1 MFSRRPTGAAVT
13 STTMISVAEA
23 LARVLDGVTALGPE
37 QVSLAEAAGRTLAV
51 DLHAALTNPP
61 FDASSMDGY
70 AVLAADIAKLP
81 ARLKVIGESAAGWPF
96 AGTLGRGEAVRI
108 FTGAQLPDHADTIVI
123 QEDTEASDGS
133 VTVKSATASGANIRL
148 RGDDFHEGTTVLEA
162 GVRLTARHILLAA
175 TSGHAMLATVRRP
188 VVAILATGDELVEP
202 CDRPM
207 AGQIVASNS
216 YGLSALVA
224 AAGGEPRLLGIARDT
239 PEDLAA
245 KFAEAH
251 GADIL
256 ITTGGASVGDHD
268 LVRPALEAAG
278 AKLDFY
284 KIAMRPGK
292 PMFFGRMGKTRVLGL
307 PGNPLSAMIGA
318 RVFLVPMLSRMLG
331 RADTLKPVTAKL
343 SKPLSANGPRGHF
356 MRAILDMSQDH
367 PTVAPLDIQD
377 SAFVSALVR
386 SNALAVI
393 PANAPA
399 LEIGTP
405 VMCLPLDF

>member
-251 GADIL
+251 GADSL

-343 SKPLSANGPRGHF
+343 SKPLSANGPREHF

>member
-1 MFSRRPTGAAVT
+1 MST
-13 STTMISVAEA
+13 SSMISVAEA
-23 LARVLDGVTALGPE
+23 LARVLDGVSPLGPE
-37 QVSLAEAAGRTLAV
+37 QVALTHAAGRTLAN

-70 AVLAADIAKLP
+70 AVRAADIAKIP
-81 ARLKVIGESAAGWPF
+81 ARLKVTGESAAGWPF
-96 AGTLGRGEAVRI
+96 AGTLNAGEAVRI

-123 QEDTEASDGS
+123 QEETEAKDGAVI
-133 VTVKSATASGANIRL
+133 VTAATPAGANIRL
-148 RGDDFHEGTTVLEA
+148 RGADFHEGETVLAA
-162 GVRLTARHILLAA
+162 GTRLNARHILLAA
-175 TSGHAMLATVRRP
+175 TSGHAMLAAVRRP
-188 VVAILATGDELVEP
+188 AVAILATGDELVEP

-216 YGLSALVA
+216 YGLAALAA
-224 AAGGEPRLLGIARDT
+224 AAGAEPRLIGIARDT

-245 KFAEAH
+245 KLAEAQ
-251 GADIL
+251 GADVL

-292 PMFFGRMGKTRVLGL
+292 PMFFGHMGKTRVLGL

-318 RVFLVPMLSRMLG
+318 RVFLIPMLAKLLG
-331 RADTLKPVTAKL
+331 RADTLKPVAAKL
-343 SKPLSANGPRGHF
+343 ARPLAANGPREHY
-356 MRAILDMSQDH
+356 MRAVLDTSCTE
-367 PTVAPLDIQD
+367 PLVAPLDVQD

-386 SNALAVI
+386 ANALAVV

-399 LEIGTP
+399 LPAGTP
-405 VMCLPLDF
+405 VTCLPLDF

>member
-1 MFSRRPTGAAVT
+1 
-13 STTMISVAEA
+13 MISVAEA
-23 LARVLDGVTALGPE
+23 LARVLDGVVPLGPE
-37 QVSLAEAAGRTLAV
+37 QAGLTQAAGRTLAV

-61 FDASSMDGY
+61 FDSSSMDGY
-70 AVLAADIAKLP
+70 AVRAADIATLP

-96 AGTLGRGEAVRI
+96 AGTLGHGEAVRI

-123 QEDTEASDGS
+123 QEDTEASGGE
-133 VTVKSATASGANIRL
+133 VTIKAATPLGANIRL
-148 RGDDFHEGTTVLEA
+148 RGDDFHEGDTVLTA
-162 GVRLTARHILLAA
+162 GLRLTARHILLAA

-224 AAGGEPRLLGIARDT
+224 AAGAEPRLIGIARDT
-239 PEDLAA
+239 AEDLAA
-245 KFAEAH
+245 KLAEAD
-251 GADIL
+251 GADVL

-284 KIAMRPGK
+284 RIAMRPGK

-318 RVFLVPMLSRMLG
+318 RVFLVPMLAHMLG
-331 RADTLKPVTAKL
+331 RTDALKPVTAKL
-343 SKPLSANGPRGHF
+343 SKPVAANGPREHF
-356 MRAILDMSQDH
+356 MRAILDTSGPH
-367 PTVAPLDIQD
+367 PTVAPLSVQD
-377 SAFVSALVR
+377 SAFVSALVK

-399 LEIGTP
+399 LDAGTQ
-405 VMCLPLDF
+405 VTCLPLDF